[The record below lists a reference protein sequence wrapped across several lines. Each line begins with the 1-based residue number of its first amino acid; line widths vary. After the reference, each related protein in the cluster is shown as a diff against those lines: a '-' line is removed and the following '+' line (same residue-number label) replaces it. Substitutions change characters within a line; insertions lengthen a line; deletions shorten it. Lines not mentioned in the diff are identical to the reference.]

1 MTEKKERYFGIRIAI
16 EEFQLLQELADING
30 RSTSGEVR
38 RAIKEYIENNK
49 HLIKE

>member
-1 MTEKKERYFGIRIAI
+1 MKKNDKHLGIRLNS
-16 EEFQLLQELADING
+16 EERELLQKLSEING

-49 HLIKE
+49 HLIQQ